1 MSILNDQ
8 SINQPQP
15 AEIAA
20 ERLIQITKQTYQ
32 QMVNSFNQGSQIFWN
47 NSMGAS
53 PEDIAIY
60 LGTDAKE
67 IFELHYALGQLISS
81 IKPETISEGLS
92 LIREF
97 TINSNGTIT
106 INKNS

>member
-8 SINQPQP
+8 QINEPQP

-20 ERLIQITKQTYQ
+20 QRLIQITRHTYQ
-32 QMVNSFNQGSQIFWN
+32 QMVNSFNQGSEIFWN

-53 PEDIAIY
+53 SEEIAAK

-67 IFELHYALGQLISS
+67 IFELHYALGQLINN
-81 IKPETISEGLS
+81 IKPDSIAESIS
-92 LIREF
+92 LIGQF
-97 TINSNGTIT
+97 TMNEDGTVT
-106 INKNS
+106 VLSTN